1 MTDIRIQKK
10 CVFENTTIRNISLIS
25 DFKLSIE
32 KHCEYKKL
40 CRIKHFLFANILETK
55 ITFVLI
61 LIRI

>member
-1 MTDIRIQKK
+1 MFEFKRNVYLKIR
-10 CVFENTTIRNISLIS
+10 VIRNISLIS

-32 KHCEYKKL
+32 KYCEYKKL

>member
-1 MTDIRIQKK
+1 MYLKIR
-10 CVFENTTIRNISLIS
+10 VIRNISLIS

-32 KHCEYKKL
+32 KYCEYKKL